1 MAIDAAVSVVLLAV
15 RQPARALTTRGAV
28 RAAPAD
34 LEVTDDGHGTGSK
47 RAGGGG
53 HGLAGM
59 RERLSLLGGELSAGP
74 RAGGG
79 YRVTARLPAEAAA
92 R

>member
-1 MAIDAAVSVVLLAV
+1 VV
-15 RQPARALTTRGAV
+15 RH
-28 RAAPAD
+28 AAPPATAVVVIRYD
-34 LEVTDDGHGTGSK
+34 ETDVVVEVTDDGHGSGSK
-47 RAGGGG
+47 RGHGGG

-79 YRVTARLPAEAAA
+79 YQVVARLPAEAAA